1 MMTTARDSMMTIFV
15 LHNLEELITSRR
27 LPLIDEA
34 ALQRVGLDR
43 GHLRSDRLAAA
54 MALLTGAAYGTV
66 RAVNHGSAVGGR
78 CATHELAGA
87 CRACRADWPVE
98 PLTGQCR
105 AAGGGRVDGPT
116 PGKGLGRPVESRD
129 GGVRSPRRDFFRS
142 VHRAQ
147 FAGRETRAPVNGA
160 PGSVF

>member
-66 RAVNHGSAVGGR
+66 RAVNHGSAVGG
-78 CATHELAGA
+78 E
-87 CRACRADWPVE
+87 
-98 PLTGQCR
+98 
-105 AAGGGRVDGPT
+105 
-116 PGKGLGRPVESRD
+116 
-129 GGVRSPRRDFFRS
+129 VRYS
-142 VHRAQ
+142 
-147 FAGRETRAPVNGA
+147 
-160 PGSVF
+160 

>member
-66 RAVNHGSAVGGR
+66 RAVNHGSAVVGGALLMNSLGHVGR
-78 CATHELAGA
+78 AVRTGRWNPGLASA
-87 CRACRADWPVE
+87 V
-98 PLTGQCR
+98 PLAV
-105 AAGGGRVDGPT
+105 AAWTV
-116 PGKGLGRPVESRD
+116 LHLSLI
-129 GGVRSPRRDFFRS
+129 
-142 VHRAQ
+142 HI
-147 FAGRETRAPVNGA
+147 
-160 PGSVF
+160 

>member
-66 RAVNHGSAVGGR
+66 RAVNHGSAVGGGGALLMNSLGHVGR
-78 CATHELAGA
+78 AVRTGRWNPGLASA
-87 CRACRADWPVE
+87 V
-98 PLTGQCR
+98 PLAV
-105 AAGGGRVDGPT
+105 AAWTV
-116 PGKGLGRPVESRD
+116 L
-129 GGVRSPRRDFFRS
+129 
-142 VHRAQ
+142 HRAKGS
-147 FAGRETRAPVNGA
+147 ADPWRAETVVSGVLGA
-160 PGSVF
+160 TFSVPCTVLSLRVARRVRP

>member
-66 RAVNHGSAVGGR
+66 RAVNHRSAVGG
-78 CATHELAGA
+78 
-87 CRACRADWPVE
+87 
-98 PLTGQCR
+98 
-105 AAGGGRVDGPT
+105 GGGALLMNSLGHVGRAVRTGRWN
-116 PGKGLGRPVESRD
+116 PGLASAVPLAVAAWT
-129 GGVRSPRRDFFRS
+129 VL
-142 VHRAQ
+142 HRAKGS
-147 FAGRETRAPVNGA
+147 ADPWRAETVVSGVLGA
-160 PGSVF
+160 TFSVPCTVLSLRVARRVRP

>member
-66 RAVNHGSAVGGR
+66 RAVNHRSAVGG
-78 CATHELAGA
+78 
-87 CRACRADWPVE
+87 
-98 PLTGQCR
+98 
-105 AAGGGRVDGPT
+105 GGGALLMNPLGQVGRAVRTGRWN
-116 PGKGLGRPVESRD
+116 PGLASAVPLAVAAWT
-129 GGVRSPRRDFFRS
+129 VL
-142 VHRAQ
+142 HRAKGS
-147 FAGRETRAPVNGA
+147 ADPWRAETVVSGVLGA
-160 PGSVF
+160 TFSVPCTVLSLRVARRVRP

>member
-66 RAVNHGSAVGGR
+66 RAVNHGSAVGGGALLMNSLGHVGR
-78 CATHELAGA
+78 AVRTGRWNPGLASA
-87 CRACRADWPVE
+87 V
-98 PLTGQCR
+98 PLAV
-105 AAGGGRVDGPT
+105 AAWTV
-116 PGKGLGRPVESRD
+116 L
-129 GGVRSPRRDFFRS
+129 
-142 VHRAQ
+142 HRAKGS
-147 FAGRETRAPVNGA
+147 ADPWRAETVVSGVLGA
-160 PGSVF
+160 TFSVPCTVLSLRVARRVRP